1 MRVVALEE
9 HFLAP
14 VGSAPVGS
22 ASFEGG
28 MPPSVADM
36 LAKLGDVGEG
46 RIADMDAHGID
57 FQVLGHNIPGTQ
69 ALTGQEAIDVARQIN
84 DYAAE
89 AVHRSPDRLG
99 AFAVLPSSEPDD
111 AAKELAR
118 AKDELGFVGA
128 MINGPT
134 GGRFLD
140 DPYFVPMLEAAQ
152 RMEMPIYLH
161 PAIPPPAVMD
171 AYYRGF
177 SPQIELSLAS
187 GMWGWH
193 SETAIHVMR
202 LIMGGVFDRLPG
214 LQLIIGHM
222 GEGLPFMLGRM
233 EDLSRTVPTGLDR
246 SLTDYFKQNI
256 HITTAGMFSF
266 PPLLCSMLRLGA
278 DRIMFSVDYPFGT
291 NEQGAAFLE
300 SMPIGPTEKELI
312 AHGNAE
318 ALLGLASPA

>member
-9 HFLAP
+9 HFTAP
-14 VGSAPVGS
+14 A
-22 ASFEGG
+22 AT
-28 MPPSVADM
+28 PPSVGEMPAAVAEM
-36 LAKLGDVGEG
+36 FARLGDVGEG
-46 RIADMDAHGID
+46 RLADMDAHGID

-69 ALTGQEAIDVARQIN
+69 ALSGQEAIDVAREIN
-84 DYAAE
+84 DHAAA
-89 AVHRSPDRLG
+89 AVRRYPDRFG
-99 AFAVLPSSEPDD
+99 AFAALPSSEPDD

-140 DPYFVPMLEAAQ
+140 DPHFLPMLEAAE

-161 PAIPPPAVMD
+161 PAIPPPTVMD
-171 AYYRGF
+171 AYFKGF
-177 SPQIELSLAS
+177 SPQVEYAFAS

-193 SETAIHVMR
+193 SETAIHVLRM
-202 LIMGGVFDRLPG
+202 IMSGLFDRLPG
-214 LQLIIGHM
+214 LQLIVGHM

-233 EDLSRTVPTGLDR
+233 DMLAETIPTGLDQ
-246 SLTDYFKQNI
+246 SFTEYFKRNI

-266 PPLLCSMLRLGA
+266 PPLLCSLLRLGA

-300 SMPIGPTEKELI
+300 SMPIGPSEKELI

-318 ALLGLASPA
+318 SLLGLATPA